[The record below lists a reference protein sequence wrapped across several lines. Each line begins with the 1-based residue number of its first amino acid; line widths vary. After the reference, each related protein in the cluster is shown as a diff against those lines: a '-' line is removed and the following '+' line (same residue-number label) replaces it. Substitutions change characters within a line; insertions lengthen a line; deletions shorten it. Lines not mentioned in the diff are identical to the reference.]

1 MRFVLYEIISHPW
14 QVFAGQFVIVSAEE
28 ETVVQ
33 LMELLMS
40 LEEVHNVI
48 ANLRNEEIVRRERAG
63 FHNVIF
69 FNTFSLFGT
78 FILVKGDNFLC

>member
-1 MRFVLYEIISHPW
+1 MWFVLDEIISHPW
-14 QVFAGQFVIVSAEE
+14 QVFAGQFVIVTAEE

-33 LMELLMS
+33 LMELLVT
-40 LEEVHNVI
+40 LEEVHNII
-48 ANLRNEEIVRRERAG
+48 ANLRNEEIVRRERAA

-78 FILVKGDNFLC
+78 FILMEGDNFLC